1 MGPKKLKTSS
11 GGVASGGGVSTDG
24 GVSRKKELEQDSQE
38 FWEPFSSEVIDD
50 LELPEETKDVIDDW
64 KLSGGIPGAP
74 THRARTKKMLKT
86 KTAVRQVC
94 ADLDRLQSDRNQ
106 KLHYLN
112 KVFFCL
118 FFIDSH

>member
-1 MGPKKLKTSS
+1 MGPKKLKTAS

-64 KLSGGIPGAP
+64 KLSGGIVV
-74 THRARTKKMLKT
+74 T
-86 KTAVRQVC
+86 C
-94 ADLDRLQSDRNQ
+94 CDLL
-106 KLHYLN
+106 
-112 KVFFCL
+112 
-118 FFIDSH
+118 